1 MMAMTDMKVLK
12 TIIAAP
18 EELAER
24 SLPDMNNAGLFIPKA
39 TRLSVGED
47 VCVWCQIRSHSAELH
62 VLGTVYW
69 LRHRS
74 GQKSQNL
81 VPGAGIGFKEGY
93 EEQARYIQ
101 EVITGEAEPFPRRR
115 SPRTPL
121 LSPWRCQLASPG
133 STETRP
139 GMLVDISKGGALAV
153 MGANVSEIGKSIHVA
168 MPWHSHT
175 RHEMKV
181 AWTLGA
187 DKRWRVGL
195 TRLHSGPA
203 ADREWAGLVTDARKD
218 FTQKV
223 WNRHSTE
230 TGIPKPDRSI

>member
-1 MMAMTDMKVLK
+1 MKVLK
-12 TIIAAP
+12 TIIATP
-18 EELAER
+18 EELTER
-24 SLPDMNNAGLFIPKA
+24 FLPDMNNGGLFIPRA
-39 TRLSVGED
+39 TRLTVGED
-47 VCVWCQIRSHSAELH
+47 VCIWCQLRSHSAELH
-62 VLGTVYW
+62 MPGTVYW

-74 GQKSQNL
+74 GPKSQNL
-81 VPGAGIGFKEGY
+81 ISGAGIGFKDGT
-93 EEQARYIQ
+93 EEQVEYLTRIIEGA
-101 EVITGEAEPFPRRR
+101 AEPFPRRR

-153 MGANVSEIGKSIHVA
+153 VGASLVDIGKSLHIA
-168 MPWHSHT
+168 LPWHSHT

-181 AWTLGA
+181 AWTIGS
-187 DKRWRVGL
+187 DNRWRLGL

-203 ADREWAGLVTDARKD
+203 ADREWAGLVADARKL

-223 WNRHSTE
+223 WNRHSTD
-230 TGIPKPDRSI
+230 TGLPKDGRSL

>member
-1 MMAMTDMKVLK
+1 MKVLK
-12 TIIAAP
+12 TIIATP

-24 SLPDMNNAGLFIPKA
+24 FLPDMNNAGLFIPHI
-39 TRLSVGED
+39 TQLTVGED
-47 VCVWCQIRSHSAELH
+47 MCVWCQVRSHSAEIHL
-62 VLGTVYW
+62 LGTVYW

-74 GQKSQNL
+74 GRKSQNL
-81 VPGAGIGFKEGY
+81 VSGAGIGFKAGH
-93 EEQARYIQ
+93 EEQVRFLRQ
-101 EVITGEAEPFPRRR
+101 VISGGAEPFPRRR

-133 STETRP
+133 STEARP
-139 GMLVDISKGGALAV
+139 GILVDISKGGALAMV
-153 MGANVSEIGKSIHVA
+153 GVNLVEIGKSIQVA

-181 AWTLGA
+181 AWTHGS
-187 DKRWRVGL
+187 DNRWRVGL

-203 ADREWAGLVTDARKD
+203 ADREWAGLVADARKD

-223 WNRHSTE
+223 WNRHSTD
-230 TGIPKPDRSI
+230 TKLPKSGRTL

>member
-1 MMAMTDMKVLK
+1 MKVLK

-24 SLPDMNNAGLFIPKA
+24 FLPDMHNAGLFIPRA
-39 TRLSVGED
+39 TRLTVGED
-47 VCVWCQIRSHSAELH
+47 VCIWCLVRSHAAELH
-62 VLGTVYW
+62 ILGTVYW

-74 GQKSQNL
+74 GPKSQNL
-81 VPGAGIGFKEGY
+81 ISGAGIGFKTGH
-93 EEQARYIQ
+93 EEQVNFLQR
-101 EVITGEAEPFPRRR
+101 VISGDAEPFPRRR

-139 GMLVDISKGGALAV
+139 GMLVDISKGGALIV
-153 MGANVSEIGKSIHVA
+153 LGSNILEIGESIHLA
-168 MPWHSHT
+168 MPWRSHT

-181 AWTLGA
+181 VWTQGSDA
-187 DKRWRVGL
+187 RWRVGL
-195 TRLHSGPA
+195 SRLHSGPA
-203 ADREWAGLVTDARKD
+203 ADREWAGLVADARKD

-223 WNRHSTE
+223 WNRSSTD
-230 TGIPKPDRSI
+230 TGLPRSSRTA

>member
-1 MMAMTDMKVLK
+1 MKVLK

-18 EELAER
+18 DELAER
-24 SLPDMNNAGLFIPKA
+24 FLPEMHNAGLFIPRT

-47 VCVWCQIRSHSAELH
+47 VCIWCQLRSHSAELH
-62 VLGTVYW
+62 MLGTVYW

-74 GQKSQNL
+74 GPKSQNL
-81 VPGAGIGFKEGY
+81 ISSAGIGFKDGS
-93 EEQARYIQ
+93 EEQVKYLRRI
-101 EVITGEAEPFPRRR
+101 IDGDAEPFPRRR

-121 LSPWRCQLASPG
+121 LSPWRCQIASPG

-139 GMLVDISKGGALAV
+139 GMLVDISKGGALAA
-153 MGANVSEIGKSIHVA
+153 MGADPVTIGNSIHIA
-168 MPWHSHT
+168 LPWHSHT

-181 AWTLGA
+181 AWTIGS
-187 DKRWRVGL
+187 DSRWRLGL

-203 ADREWAGLVTDARKD
+203 ADREWAGLVADARKA

-223 WNRHSTE
+223 WNRHSTDTE
-230 TGIPKPDRSI
+230 LTKGGRTF

>member
-1 MMAMTDMKVLK
+1 MKVLK

-18 EELAER
+18 EELVER
-24 SLPDMNNAGLFIPKA
+24 YLPDMNHAGLFIPRA
-39 TRLSVGED
+39 TRLTVGED
-47 VCVWCQIRSHSAELH
+47 ICIWCQVRSHAAEIHL
-62 VLGTVYW
+62 LGTVYW

-74 GQKSQNL
+74 GPKTQNL
-81 VPGAGIGFKEGY
+81 IPGAGIGFKSGH
-93 EEQARYIQ
+93 EEQVNFLQRVMA
-101 EVITGEAEPFPRRR
+101 GEAEPFPRRR

-133 STETRP
+133 STEARP
-139 GMLVDISKGGALAV
+139 GMLVDISKGGALSV
-153 MGANVSEIGKSIHVA
+153 VGAGVVEIGKSIHLA

-181 AWTLGA
+181 AWTQGS
-187 DKRWRVGL
+187 DGRFRVGL

-203 ADREWAGLVTDARKD
+203 ADREWAGLVNDARKD

-223 WNRHSTE
+223 WNRNSTD
-230 TGIPKPDRSI
+230 TGIPKISRPL